1 MANYNSAKQK
11 AYDVILHLVDN
22 FQNGIK
28 SKNETETRRYYI
40 DKFFEA
46 LGWDVGNEK
55 GKREVI
61 HEDIVKVKG
70 KTKFPDYGFYFKG
83 KRVFFVEAKDT
94 KVDIKNDS
102 RPAFQLRSYAWSAKL
117 GVSILTD
124 FEEFAVYDCTVR
136 PKENDRTEAARIKY
150 FTYEDY
156 LKEGVFD
163 YIYDLFERE
172 NVANGSLD
180 AYSENLC
187 NRKGSET
194 VDVHFLS
201 TLDELRTKL
210 AVVISKLNREM
221 SEKNIN
227 YAVQQIIDR
236 IIFLRVAEDRNVEN
250 YGLLALANPKNKN
263 EDDFKNYGF
272 NGENSYYENLNYI
285 FDRANEK
292 YNSGLFDEDA
302 IVRNLNIDDKTIKDI
317 IDELYTPKN
326 PYQFSVIPVEII
338 GNAYEQFLGKT
349 ISIDKNHKAVI
360 ELKPEVRKAGGVY
373 YTPEYIVDYIVA
385 NTVGEAIKGKTPD
398 EIVNIKIL
406 DPACGSGSFLLGAYK
421 YLLNYHKEYFLKN
434 KTKKYMGSR
443 YEIID
448 ESGNLALWVRKQIL
462 INNIFGVDID
472 SNAVEVAKLSL
483 LLKSFEDSFNVNEYG
498 QGSLLNEKILPSL
511 DNNIKC
517 GNSLIGNDFYESH
530 LDLDDAALYKIN
542 CFDWE
547 EEFKS
552 IFNGGGFDVVIGNP
566 PYVRMQTLS
575 DTNKETVNYYNNIYI
590 DYVKGNYDLYI
601 IFLYKAFSM
610 LNSYGKL
617 GYILPHKFFQS
628 ESGEKI
634 RKYLYNN
641 NAVDTIVNFTT
652 NQIFNNATTYTCLLF
667 LSKKEK
673 NNILY
678 KQFNLNDD
686 YKNLSNIEYDKF
698 DYSILNT
705 NSWNF
710 NNSDVQCILNK
721 IDNQELLFSEITY
734 KIFKGSSTGN
744 DNIYLF
750 DILEE
755 NQNTYI
761 VKSNIS
767 EEKEELEKDLL
778 VPFLYGES
786 IKRYQDLNAAKYLL
800 LPYVK
805 NKDDDNMSLIDIK
818 ELKRRYPLTYKY
830 LNKYKSVLL
839 TRKIKMNDNDYYK
852 YSALRSVNYYER
864 KKIMIP
870 DMLVSLRIS
879 YDFEG
884 RFYHGPSI
892 HSIIFNEKINNLNE
906 MYFYAI
912 LNSKIFWFFVSNT
925 STALRGNAY
934 RLTPEF
940 ISPFKFPNLDLNNKQ
955 DKEMHD
961 KIVNLVDN
969 IISLNKKLS
978 AEKNPNS
985 ITMINRQ
992 INAIDRQIDS
1002 LVYKIYNLDESDIKI
1017 IEE

>member
-221 SEKNIN
+221 SEKDIN

-360 ELKPEVRKAGGVY
+360 ELKPEVRKTGGVY

-385 NTVGEAIKGKTPD
+385 NTVGEAIKGKTLD

-530 LDLDDAALYKIN
+530 LDLDDATLYKIN
-542 CFDWE
+542 CFDWNSK
-547 EEFKS
+547 FRDIMKT
-552 IFNGGGFDVVIGNP
+552 GGFDVVIGNP
-566 PYVRMQTLS
+566 PYVQIQGMEKELKEGYKEANYKNYISTGDIYQLFFEKGLDVLKIGGIVGMITSNKWMRAGYGAITRDYFYRNANVNGVIDLGGGRFQGATVDTSIILYSKKDDEIKINEPREFKAIKFYDDLS
-575 DTNKETVNYYNNIYI
+575 ELNNIQFKN
-590 DYVKGNYDLYI
+590 DI
-601 IFLYKAFSM
+601 IVADKDKEWLIM
-610 LNSYGKL
+610 NNLENS
-617 GYILPHKFFQS
+617 IF
-628 ESGEKI
+628 EKI
-634 RKYLYNN
+634 NKHKPLKDWDINIYRGVLTGFNEAFIIDEETKNNLIKEDAKSAELIKPVLRGRDIKRYYSSYTSYLINTHN
-641 NAVDTIVNFTT
+641 GI
-652 NQIFNNATTYTCLLF
+652 
-667 LSKKEK
+667 KEK
-673 NNILY
+673 NIPPINIKDYPAIKKHLDKYY
-678 KQFNLNDD
+678 KQLEKRQDKGITPYNLRNCAYLSSFSNINIVWQRITDRNKFVVSNEGEYILD
-686 YKNLSNIEYDKF
+686 SMAFISGLNSREKAYYILGVLNSNLVYFWIRHNVHEYGQTGFRLSNQYVEIIPIPEPDK
-698 DYSILNT
+698 DT
-705 NSWNF
+705 
-710 NNSDVQCILNK
+710 
-721 IDNQELLFSEITY
+721 
-734 KIFKGSSTGN
+734 
-744 DNIYLF
+744 
-750 DILEE
+750 
-755 NQNTYI
+755 
-761 VKSNIS
+761 
-767 EEKEELEKDLL
+767 
-778 VPFLYGES
+778 ES
-786 IKRYQDLNAAKYLL
+786 KL
-800 LPYVK
+800 
-805 NKDDDNMSLIDIK
+805 
-818 ELKRRYPLTYKY
+818 
-830 LNKYKSVLL
+830 
-839 TRKIKMNDNDYYK
+839 
-852 YSALRSVNYYER
+852 
-864 KKIMIP
+864 
-870 DMLVSLRIS
+870 
-879 YDFEG
+879 
-884 RFYHGPSI
+884 
-892 HSIIFNEKINNLNE
+892 
-906 MYFYAI
+906 
-912 LNSKIFWFFVSNT
+912 
-925 STALRGNAY
+925 
-934 RLTPEF
+934 
-940 ISPFKFPNLDLNNKQ
+940 
-955 DKEMHD
+955 
-961 KIVNLVDN
+961 VNLVN
-969 IISLNKKLS
+969 SIIDLNKKLYF
-978 AEKNPNS
+978 EKNPNTVEMLNTR
-985 ITMINRQ
+985 IQ
-992 INAIDRQIDS
+992 AVDKAIDKI
-1002 LVYKIYNLDESDIKI
+1002 VYALYNLTDEEIRV
-1017 IEE
+1017 IEKDN

>member
-1 MANYNSAKQK
+1 MANYNSDKQK

-46 LGWDVGNEK
+46 LGWDVSNEK

-221 SEKNIN
+221 SEKDIN

-302 IVRNLNIDDKTIKDI
+302 IVKNLNIDDKTIKDI

-530 LDLDDAALYKIN
+530 LDLDDATLYKIN
-542 CFDWE
+542 CFDWNSK
-547 EEFKS
+547 FRDIMKT
-552 IFNGGGFDVVIGNP
+552 GGFDVVIGNP
-566 PYVRMQTLS
+566 PYVQIQGMEKELKEGYKEANYKNYVLTGDIYQLFFEKSLDVLKIGGIVGMITSNKWMRAGYGAITRDYFYRNANVNGVIDLGAGRFQGATV
-575 DTNKETVNYYNNIYI
+575 DTSIILYSKKDDEIKINEPREFKALKFYDDLIELNNIKFGDDRVIAYHDKEWVIMNNIENSIFEKINKHKPLKDWDINIYRGILTGFNEAFII
-590 DYVKGNYDLYI
+590 DEETKNNLIKEDAKSAEIIKPVLRGRDIKRYSCNYDNGLYLI
-601 IFLYKAFSM
+601 NTHNGI
-610 LNSYGKL
+610 
-617 GYILPHKFFQS
+617 
-628 ESGEKI
+628 
-634 RKYLYNN
+634 
-641 NAVDTIVNFTT
+641 
-652 NQIFNNATTYTCLLF
+652 
-667 LSKKEK
+667 KEK
-673 NNILY
+673 NI
-678 KQFNLNDD
+678 
-686 YKNLSNIEYDKF
+686 
-698 DYSILNT
+698 
-705 NSWNF
+705 
-710 NNSDVQCILNK
+710 
-721 IDNQELLFSEITY
+721 
-734 KIFKGSSTGN
+734 
-744 DNIYLF
+744 
-750 DILEE
+750 
-755 NQNTYI
+755 
-761 VKSNIS
+761 
-767 EEKEELEKDLL
+767 
-778 VPFLYGES
+778 P
-786 IKRYQDLNAAKYLL
+786 
-800 LPYVK
+800 P
-805 NKDDDNMSLIDIK
+805 IDIK
-818 ELKRRYPLTYKY
+818 DYPA
-830 LNKYKSVLL
+830 
-839 TRKIKMNDNDYYK
+839 IKKHLDKYYK
-852 YSALRSVNYYER
+852 ELSKRLDKGITPYNLRNCAYLLEFDKPKIIYQEICQQASYSLDEDNS
-864 KKIMIP
+864 
-870 DMLVSLRIS
+870 
-879 YDFEG
+879 F
-884 RFYHGPSI
+884 
-892 HSIIFNEKINNLNE
+892 INNTAYIMVSKNYSLKLLLGL
-906 MYFYAI
+906 
-912 LNSKIFWFFVSNT
+912 LNSKLYWWFFTKNNMTLGSSGIRMLAMYIET
-925 STALRGNAY
+925 LPI
-934 RLTPEF
+934 PEV
-940 ISPFKFPNLDLNNKQ
+940 
-955 DKEMHD
+955 DKDTES
-961 KIVNLVDN
+961 KLVNLVDS
-969 IISLNKKLS
+969 IIDLNKKLS
-978 AEKNPNS
+978 SEKNPNTVEMLNAR
-985 ITMINRQ
+985 IQ
-992 INAIDRQIDS
+992 AVDKAIDKIVYS
-1002 LVYKIYNLDESDIKI
+1002 LYGLNDDEIRI
-1017 IEE
+1017 IEGN

>member
-172 NVANGSLD
+172 NVANGSLY

-221 SEKNIN
+221 SEKDIN

-552 IFNGGGFDVVIGNP
+552 IFKGGGFDVVIGNP
-566 PYVRMQTLS
+566 PY
-575 DTNKETVNYYNNIYI
+575 ETSRSEGIDNIIKDYLRDNY
-590 DYVKGNYDLYI
+590 KT
-601 IFLYKAFSM
+601 
-610 LNSYGKL
+610 
-617 GYILPHKFFQS
+617 S
-628 ESGEKI
+628 E
-634 RKYLYNN
+634 
-641 NAVDTIVNFTT
+641 
-652 NQIFNNATTYTCLLF
+652 
-667 LSKKEK
+667 
-673 NNILY
+673 
-678 KQFNLNDD
+678 
-686 YKNLSNIEYDKF
+686 DKF
-698 DYSILNT
+698 DYYTFFMEKSSMLSKNGTGVVSLITPSTYLMKPLSKKIRQFLLFKHNILRIDEFKGMVFKAVVPTSIIIFKKTDEVNI
-705 NSWNF
+705 N
-710 NNSDVQCILNK
+710 NK
-721 IDNQELLFSEITY
+721 IKVRYNIFTRDNFDNEKFNLKEIEQDRFNKEPDFYFNIYADENYYNILEKISKLDNVIKLGELSEIY
-734 KIFKGSSTGN
+734 NGIQTGN
-744 DNIYLF
+744 DKEYISMDKKNNKWFPVIVGSDINRYTKSWGGKYVYYVPEKLHSNTRENIF
-750 DILEE
+750 KTKEKIIIRQTSDKIIG
-755 NQNTYI
+755 TY
-761 VKSNIS
+761 
-767 EEKEELEKDLL
+767 DD
-778 VPFLYGES
+778 ES
-786 IKRYQDLNAAKYLL
+786 FFTLASTFIIKQ
-800 LPYVK
+800 
-805 NKDDDNMSLIDIK
+805 
-818 ELKRRYPLTYKY
+818 
-830 LNKYKSVLL
+830 
-839 TRKIKMNDNDYYK
+839 
-852 YSALRSVNYYER
+852 
-864 KKIMIP
+864 
-870 DMLVSLRIS
+870 
-879 YDFEG
+879 
-884 RFYHGPSI
+884 
-892 HSIIFNEKINNLNE
+892 FNEQIDYKALLG
-906 MYFYAI
+906 I
-912 LNSKIFWFFVSNT
+912 LNSKLFYYLYVN
-925 STALRGNAY
+925 
-934 RLTPEF
+934 
-940 ISPFKFPNLDLNNKQ
+940 LNNEQGRVLPQIKKKHIFNLPIIIGYSEVHKQ
-955 DKEMHD
+955 LSSL
-961 KIVNLVDN
+961 VNGILD
-969 IISLNKKLS
+969 LNKKLS

-985 ITMINRQ
+985 ITMLNRQ
-992 INAIDRQIDS
+992 INAVDKQIDS
-1002 LVYKIYNLDESDIKI
+1002 LVYKLYNLSDEEIKI
-1017 IEE
+1017 IEGD

>member
-136 PKENDRTEAARIKY
+136 PKENDRTDAGRIKY

-156 LKEGVFD
+156 LKEDVFD

-221 SEKNIN
+221 SEKDIN

-530 LDLDDAALYKIN
+530 LDLDDATLYKIN
-542 CFDWE
+542 CFDWNSK
-547 EEFKS
+547 FRDIMKT
-552 IFNGGGFDVVIGNP
+552 GGFDVVIGNP
-566 PYVRMQTLS
+566 PWGASFDESSKGYIKNNYNHSDIEIESYILFIEKGIKNLSSNGYLGLIMPSNLFTNIRYFSIRKFILENCKINTLIDLGSGIFKSVAADSGIIISNKNIDSNNIINAFVGNIQGLENIKYNLYKQS
-575 DTNKETVNYYNNIYI
+575 DFVNNNNYIFNIYI
-590 DYVKGNYDLYI
+590 RDIDKKIAEKIKDGKVELKNFVSFARGIEFGYSSKYVMNNKENDLYKPI
-601 IFLYKAFSM
+601 VAVRCIQRYFIHFE
-610 LNSYGKL
+610 N
-617 GYILPHKFFQS
+617 KFIEFNEKDKS
-628 ESGEKI
+628 NFKSKDIYEKEKI
-634 RKYLYNN
+634 LLRRIGNKLIASIDFDKYYNLCDIYN
-641 NAVDTIVNFTT
+641 LLLKDDT
-652 NQIFNNATTYTCLLF
+652 
-667 LSKKEK
+667 
-673 NNILY
+673 NI
-678 KQFNLNDD
+678 NL
-686 YKNLSNIEYDKF
+686 
-698 DYSILNT
+698 
-705 NSWNF
+705 
-710 NNSDVQCILNK
+710 
-721 IDNQELLFSEITY
+721 
-734 KIFKGSSTGN
+734 
-744 DNIYLF
+744 
-750 DILEE
+750 
-755 NQNTYI
+755 
-761 VKSNIS
+761 
-767 EEKEELEKDLL
+767 
-778 VPFLYGES
+778 
-786 IKRYQDLNAAKYLL
+786 KYLL
-800 LPYVK
+800 SIINSKL
-805 NKDDDNMSLIDIK
+805 MSYYLDI
-818 ELKRRYPLTYKY
+818 EF
-830 LNKYKSVLL
+830 KS
-839 TRKIKMNDNDYYK
+839 
-852 YSALRSVNYYER
+852 A
-864 KKIMIP
+864 KKIFPKIP
-870 DMLVSLRIS
+870 IANL
-879 YDFEG
+879 
-884 RFYHGPSI
+884 
-892 HSIIFNEKINNLNE
+892 EKLPIKNLN
-906 MYFYAI
+906 
-912 LNSKIFWFFVSNT
+912 
-925 STALRGNAY
+925 
-934 RLTPEF
+934 
-940 ISPFKFPNLDLNNKQ
+940 LDDKQ
-955 DKEMHD
+955 DKEIHD
-961 KIVNLVDN
+961 KLVNLVDS
-969 IISLNKKLS
+969 IIDLNKKLS
-978 AEKNPNS
+978 SEKNPNT
-985 ITMINRQ
+985 IEMLNTRIQ
-992 INAIDRQIDS
+992 AVDAAIDKIVYS
-1002 LVYKIYNLDESDIKI
+1002 LYGLNDDEIRI
-1017 IEE
+1017 IEGN

>member
-221 SEKNIN
+221 SEKDIN

-530 LDLDDAALYKIN
+530 LDLDDATLYKIN
-542 CFDWE
+542 CFDWNSK
-547 EEFKS
+547 FRDIMKT
-552 IFNGGGFDVVIGNP
+552 GGFDVVIGNP
-566 PYVRMQTLS
+566 PYVQIQGMEKELKEGYKEANYKNYISTGDIYQLFFEKGLDVLKIGGIVGMITSNKWMRAGYGAITRDYFYRNANVNGVIDLGGGRFKGATV
-575 DTNKETVNYYNNIYI
+575 DTNIILYSKKDDEIKINEPREFKAIKFYDDLINLKDLEFKNDIVIANHDKEWIIMNNLEN
-590 DYVKGNYDLYI
+590 G
-601 IFLYKAFSM
+601 IF
-610 LNSYGKL
+610 
-617 GYILPHKFFQS
+617 
-628 ESGEKI
+628 EKI
-634 RKYLYNN
+634 NKHKLLKDWDIKINSGIKTGFNEAFFIDEETKNNLIKEDSKSADLIKPLLKGRDMRRYYCIHNNLYLINTHN
-641 NAVDTIVNFTT
+641 GI
-652 NQIFNNATTYTCLLF
+652 
-667 LSKKEK
+667 KEK
-673 NNILY
+673 NIPPINIKDYPAIKKHLDKYY
-678 KQFNLNDD
+678 KELSKRGDKGETPYNLRNCAYLDYFDKPKIMFNKASKINAFYLDNEGK
-686 YKNLSNIEYDKF
+686 YYG
-698 DYSILNT
+698 
-705 NSWNF
+705 
-710 NNSDVQCILNK
+710 DV
-721 IDNQELLFSEITY
+721 T
-734 KIFKGSSTGN
+734 
-744 DNIYLF
+744 
-750 DILEE
+750 
-755 NQNTYI
+755 TYI
-761 VKSNIS
+761 LSSNN
-767 EEKEELEKDLL
+767 LE
-778 VPFLYGES
+778 
-786 IKRYQDLNAAKYLL
+786 YLL
-800 LPYVK
+800 
-805 NKDDDNMSLIDIK
+805 
-818 ELKRRYPLTYKY
+818 
-830 LNKYKSVLL
+830 
-839 TRKIKMNDNDYYK
+839 
-852 YSALRSVNYYER
+852 
-864 KKIMIP
+864 
-870 DMLVSLRIS
+870 
-879 YDFEG
+879 
-884 RFYHGPSI
+884 
-892 HSIIFNEKINNLNE
+892 
-906 MYFYAI
+906 AI
-912 LNSKIFWFFVSNT
+912 LNSHMFYY
-925 STALRGNAY
+925 AY
-934 RLTPEF
+934 NKYYVGGGIEGELTLFTLEN
-940 ISPFKFPNLDLNNKQ
+940 FPIPDPDKDTENKL
-955 DKEMHD
+955 
-961 KIVNLVDN
+961 VNLVDN
-969 IISLNKKLS
+969 IIDLNKKLS
-978 AEKNPNS
+978 SEKNPNT
-985 ITMINRQ
+985 IEMLNTRIQ
-992 INAIDRQIDS
+992 AVDAAIDKIVYS
-1002 LVYKIYNLDESDIKI
+1002 LYNLTDEEIRV
-1017 IEE
+1017 IEGE

>member
-221 SEKNIN
+221 SEKDIN

-530 LDLDDAALYKIN
+530 LDLDDATLYKIN
-542 CFDWE
+542 CFDWNSK
-547 EEFKS
+547 FRDIMKT
-552 IFNGGGFDVVIGNP
+552 GGFDVVIGNP
-566 PYVRMQTLS
+566 PYVKIQTMMESSPLS
-575 DTNKETVNYYNNIYI
+575 VETLKQTYKSASSGNIDIYLCF
-590 DYVKGNYDLYI
+590 VE
-601 IFLYKAFSM
+601 KALQLLKPTGEM
-610 LNSYGKL
+610 
-617 GYILPHKFFQS
+617 GYILPHKFF
-628 ESGEKI
+628 EGDMGENLRNIIASK
-634 RKYLYNN
+634 KALKKVVYFG
-641 NAVDTIVNFTT
+641 A
-652 NQIFNNATTYTCLLF
+652 NQIFDNATTYTCLLF
-667 LSKKEK
+667 LSGSERENFELFRFYKDENIEEALQNAEFVELPISLTNEEK
-673 NNILY
+673 WNFHSENIL
-678 KQFNLNDD
+678 N
-686 YKNLSNIEYDKF
+686 
-698 DYSILNT
+698 
-705 NSWNF
+705 
-710 NNSDVQCILNK
+710 ILNK
-721 IDNQELLFSEITY
+721 LKSMPL
-734 KIFKGSSTGN
+734 K
-744 DNIYLF
+744 
-750 DILEE
+750 LE
-755 NQNTYI
+755 
-761 VKSNIS
+761 
-767 EEKEELEKDLL
+767 D
-778 VPFLYGES
+778 
-786 IKRYQDLNAAKYLL
+786 
-800 LPYVK
+800 
-805 NKDDDNMSLIDIK
+805 
-818 ELKRRYPLTYKY
+818 
-830 LNKYKSVLL
+830 L
-839 TRKIKMNDNDYYK
+839 TRKIFVGIQTSADDIYILHGGEENNGIVKT
-852 YSALRSVNYYER
+852 YSKSLDREIEIER
-864 KKIMIP
+864 KFIKPFLLGKDAKRYETIIP
-870 DMLVSLRIS
+870 SKWVIFPYKFVNGNAVLYTENEIKTQFPKAWEYLKENKKELESRES
-879 YDFEG
+879 GKFKNTWWQYG
-884 RFYHGPSI
+884 RTQ
-892 HSIIFNEKINNLNE
+892 NLNE
-906 MYFYAI
+906 FECKKISIPYMANKSQAI
-912 LNSKIFWFFVSNT
+912 WDNDFTYHNTKLYSISFKENVKYNPYYILAIINSKLFYYYVANTGTVFRGWFSVF
-925 STALRGNAY
+925 
-934 RLTPEF
+934 TPNF
-940 ISPFKFPNLDLNNKQ
+940 IGSFPIKELDLDNKQ
-955 DKEMHD
+955 DKEIHD
-961 KIVNLVDN
+961 KLVNLVDN
-969 IISLNKKLS
+969 IIDLNKKLS
-978 AEKNPNS
+978 SEKNPNTIDILNS
-985 ITMINRQ
+985 RIET
-992 INAIDRQIDS
+992 IDRKINS
-1002 LVYKIYNLDESDIKI
+1002 IVYELYNLNSQEIAI
-1017 IEE
+1017 IEGDN

>member
-1 MANYNSAKQK
+1 MANYNLDKQK
-11 AYDVILHLVDN
+11 AYDVIGHLADN

-46 LGWDVGNEK
+46 LGWDVSNEK

-136 PKENDRTEAARIKY
+136 PKENDRTEAGRIKY

-156 LKEGVFD
+156 LKEDVFD

-285 FDRANEK
+285 FNRANEK
-292 YNSGLFDEDA
+292 YNSGLFNEDE
-302 IVRNLNIDDKTIKDI
+302 IVKNLNIDDKTIKDI
-317 IDELYTPKN
+317 IEELYTPKN

-385 NTVGEAIKGKTPD
+385 NTVGEAIRGKTPD
-398 EIVNIKIL
+398 EIANIKIL

-443 YEIID
+443 FEIMD

-498 QGSLLNEKILPSL
+498 QGSLLNEKILPTL

-517 GNSLIGNDFYESH
+517 GNSLIGNDFYGSQSM
-530 LDLDDAALYKIN
+530 LDFDEKTRDKMN

-552 IFNGGGFDVVIGNP
+552 IFKGGGFDVVIGNP
-566 PYVRMQTLS
+566 PYGAELS
-575 DTNKETVNYYNNIYI
+575 EIERNYLEKKFSLSNTNTAALFLGVLKNFLKDNCR
-590 DYVKGNYDLYI
+590 GGYI
-601 IFLYKAFSM
+601 IPKSFIYASNWESSRDLMIDDLFELVDCGKVWKEVKLEQVITLFEKGLKNDSYITSIREDKEIKRIGDINKNTYKEFGFYLNAVSNDELNIAYKMNVSKKYINDYCINRRGVGYQKYCVEDVNPKEEYYFVLGGKNISRYYFPENNKKYILKKYVDDDKAFIDK
-610 LNSYGKL
+610 NS
-617 GYILPHKFFQS
+617 ILAQRIVSYTEIPKPS
-628 ESGEKI
+628 IAI
-634 RKYLYNN
+634 RSITADMINNLDKYMI
-641 NAVDTIVNFTT
+641 VDTI
-652 NQIFNNATTYTCLLF
+652 NQLSNN
-667 LSKKEK
+667 S
-673 NNILY
+673 
-678 KQFNLNDD
+678 
-686 YKNLSNIEYDKF
+686 NLSSRF
-698 DYSILNT
+698 
-705 NSWNF
+705 
-710 NNSDVQCILNK
+710 
-721 IDNQELLFSEITY
+721 
-734 KIFKGSSTGN
+734 
-744 DNIYLF
+744 
-750 DILEE
+750 
-755 NQNTYI
+755 
-761 VKSNIS
+761 IS
-767 EEKEELEKDLL
+767 
-778 VPFLYGES
+778 
-786 IKRYQDLNAAKYLL
+786 
-800 LPYVK
+800 
-805 NKDDDNMSLIDIK
+805 
-818 ELKRRYPLTYKY
+818 
-830 LNKYKSVLL
+830 
-839 TRKIKMNDNDYYK
+839 
-852 YSALRSVNYYER
+852 
-864 KKIMIP
+864 
-870 DMLVSLRIS
+870 
-879 YDFEG
+879 
-884 RFYHGPSI
+884 
-892 HSIIFNEKINNLNE
+892 
-906 MYFYAI
+906 AI
-912 LNSKIFWFFVSNT
+912 LNSKLISWYTYSFIYARAIMTMQFDNPVTSRIPMPVIDLSN
-925 STALRGNAY
+925 S
-934 RLTPEF
+934 
-940 ISPFKFPNLDLNNKQ
+940 SH
-955 DKEMHD
+955 KEVHD
-961 KIVNLVDN
+961 KIVVLVDN
-969 IISLNKKLS
+969 IIELNKKVNT
-978 AEKNPNS
+978 EKNPNS
-985 ITMINRQ
+985 LNMINRQ
-992 INAIDRQIDS
+992 ILACEKQLDNLIFS
-1002 LVYKIYNLDESDIKI
+1002 IYNLNDEEKRI
-1017 IEE
+1017 INE

>member
-221 SEKNIN
+221 SEKDIN

-530 LDLDDAALYKIN
+530 LDLDDATLYKIN

-552 IFNGGGFDVVIGNP
+552 IFKVGGFDVVIGNP
-566 PYVRMQTLS
+566 PYIYTRNEMFSDEQKDYYYKHFEISDYQLNTYLMFVEKGYKLS
-575 DTNKETVNYYNNIYI
+575 NNNGLI
-590 DYVKGNYDLYI
+590 GYI
-601 IFLYKAFSM
+601 IPNNCLTINSFDKFRHFIIDETNYLHIINSYDKIFKDASVDTCILIFSKNKLYDFKHKIGELKEGHFNFKTGDFSELLTQNYIINTSIINKVDSPLFSIINKINEKSSPLLNYSKVVDGIKVYQVGKGIPQQTKEEKENRAFYSKEKIDDTYIKCLSGVDVKRYS
-610 LNSYGKL
+610 LNWCGDWLSYGKWL
-617 GYILPHKFFQS
+617 AEPRWSAKFDIPRILIRQIPTKPPYCINAIYTDEHYLNDQS
-628 ESGEKI
+628 SKVI
-634 RKYLYNN
+634 QDIQLYNP
-641 NAVDTIVNFTT
+641 
-652 NQIFNNATTYTCLLF
+652 LF
-667 LSKKEK
+667 
-673 NNILY
+673 ILG
-678 KQFNLNDD
+678 
-686 YKNLSNIEYDKF
+686 
-698 DYSILNT
+698 
-705 NSWNF
+705 
-710 NNSDVQCILNK
+710 V
-721 IDNQELLFSEITY
+721 
-734 KIFKGSSTGN
+734 
-744 DNIYLF
+744 
-750 DILEE
+750 
-755 NQNTYI
+755 
-761 VKSNIS
+761 
-767 EEKEELEKDLL
+767 
-778 VPFLYGES
+778 
-786 IKRYQDLNAAKYLL
+786 
-800 LPYVK
+800 
-805 NKDDDNMSLIDIK
+805 
-818 ELKRRYPLTYKY
+818 
-830 LNKYKSVLL
+830 
-839 TRKIKMNDNDYYK
+839 
-852 YSALRSVNYYER
+852 
-864 KKIMIP
+864 
-870 DMLVSLRIS
+870 
-879 YDFEG
+879 
-884 RFYHGPSI
+884 
-892 HSIIFNEKINNLNE
+892 
-906 MYFYAI
+906 
-912 LNSKIFWFFVSNT
+912 LNSRLISSWFVFTLGKLQRSTFPVILVKEVSN
-925 STALRGNAY
+925 LPIPN
-934 RLTPEF
+934 
-940 ISPFKFPNLDLNNKQ
+940 INLDDKQ

-961 KIVNLVDN
+961 KMVALVDS
-969 IISLNKKLS
+969 IIVLNKKLS
-978 AEKNPNS
+978 IEKNPNS

-992 INAIDRQIDS
+992 INAIDRQIDK
-1002 LVYKIYNLDESDIKI
+1002 LVYQIYNLDESDIKI
-1017 IEE
+1017 IEGEN

>member
-136 PKENDRTEAARIKY
+136 PKENDRTDAGRIKY

-156 LKEGVFD
+156 LKEDVFD

-221 SEKNIN
+221 SEKDIN

-517 GNSLIGNDFYESH
+517 GNSLIGNDFYESQSM
-530 LDLDDAALYKIN
+530 LAFDEKTRDKMN

-552 IFNGGGFDVVIGNP
+552 IFKGGGFDVVIGNP
-566 PYVRMQTLS
+566 PYGAELS
-575 DTNKETVNYYNNIYI
+575 ETERNYLEKKFCLSNTNTAALFLGVLKNFLKDNCR
-590 DYVKGNYDLYI
+590 GGYI
-601 IFLYKAFSM
+601 IPKSFIYASNWEGSRDLMIDDLFELVDCGKVWKEVKLEQVITLFEKGLKNDSYITSIREEKEIKRIGDINKNTYKEFGFYLNAVSNDELNIAYKMNVSKKYINDYCINRRGVGYQKYCVEDVNPKEEYYFVLGGKNISRYYFPENNKKYILKKYVDDNKAFIDK
-610 LNSYGKL
+610 NS
-617 GYILPHKFFQS
+617 ILAQRIVSYTEIPKPS
-628 ESGEKI
+628 IAI
-634 RKYLYNN
+634 RSITADMINNLDKYMI
-641 NAVDTIVNFTT
+641 VDTI
-652 NQIFNNATTYTCLLF
+652 NQLSNN
-667 LSKKEK
+667 S
-673 NNILY
+673 
-678 KQFNLNDD
+678 
-686 YKNLSNIEYDKF
+686 NLSSRF
-698 DYSILNT
+698 
-705 NSWNF
+705 
-710 NNSDVQCILNK
+710 
-721 IDNQELLFSEITY
+721 
-734 KIFKGSSTGN
+734 
-744 DNIYLF
+744 
-750 DILEE
+750 
-755 NQNTYI
+755 
-761 VKSNIS
+761 IS
-767 EEKEELEKDLL
+767 
-778 VPFLYGES
+778 
-786 IKRYQDLNAAKYLL
+786 
-800 LPYVK
+800 
-805 NKDDDNMSLIDIK
+805 
-818 ELKRRYPLTYKY
+818 
-830 LNKYKSVLL
+830 
-839 TRKIKMNDNDYYK
+839 
-852 YSALRSVNYYER
+852 
-864 KKIMIP
+864 
-870 DMLVSLRIS
+870 
-879 YDFEG
+879 
-884 RFYHGPSI
+884 
-892 HSIIFNEKINNLNE
+892 
-906 MYFYAI
+906 AI
-912 LNSKIFWFFVSNT
+912 LNSKLISWYTYSFIYARAIMTMQFDNPVTSRIPMPVIDLSN
-925 STALRGNAY
+925 S
-934 RLTPEF
+934 
-940 ISPFKFPNLDLNNKQ
+940 SH
-955 DKEMHD
+955 KEVHD
-961 KIVNLVDN
+961 KIVVLVDN
-969 IISLNKKLS
+969 IIELNKKLNT
-978 AEKNPNS
+978 EKNPNS
-985 ITMINRQ
+985 LNMINRQ
-992 INAIDRQIDS
+992 ILACEKQLDNLIFS
-1002 LVYKIYNLDESDIKI
+1002 IYNLNDEEKSI
-1017 IEE
+1017 INE

>member
-210 AVVISKLNREM
+210 AVVISKFNREM
-221 SEKNIN
+221 SEKDIN

-530 LDLDDAALYKIN
+530 LDLDDATLYKIN
-542 CFDWE
+542 CFDWNSK
-547 EEFKS
+547 FRDIMKT
-552 IFNGGGFDVVIGNP
+552 GGFDVVIGNP
-566 PYVRMQTLS
+566 PWGASFDESSKGYIKNNYNHSDIEIESYILFIEKGIKNLSSNGYLGLIMPSNLFTNIRYFSIRKFILENCKINTLIDLGSGIFKSVAADSGIIISNKNIDSNNIINAFVGNIQGLENIKYNLYKQS
-575 DTNKETVNYYNNIYI
+575 DFVNNNNYIFNIYI
-590 DYVKGNYDLYI
+590 RDIDKKIAEKIKDGKVELKNFVSFARGIEFGYSSKYVMNNKENDLYKPI
-601 IFLYKAFSM
+601 VAVRCIQRYFIHFE
-610 LNSYGKL
+610 N
-617 GYILPHKFFQS
+617 KFIEFNEKDKS
-628 ESGEKI
+628 NFKSKDIYEKEKI
-634 RKYLYNN
+634 LLRRIGNKLIASIDFDKYYNLCDIYN
-641 NAVDTIVNFTT
+641 LLLKDDT
-652 NQIFNNATTYTCLLF
+652 
-667 LSKKEK
+667 
-673 NNILY
+673 NI
-678 KQFNLNDD
+678 NL
-686 YKNLSNIEYDKF
+686 
-698 DYSILNT
+698 
-705 NSWNF
+705 
-710 NNSDVQCILNK
+710 
-721 IDNQELLFSEITY
+721 
-734 KIFKGSSTGN
+734 
-744 DNIYLF
+744 
-750 DILEE
+750 
-755 NQNTYI
+755 
-761 VKSNIS
+761 
-767 EEKEELEKDLL
+767 
-778 VPFLYGES
+778 
-786 IKRYQDLNAAKYLL
+786 KYLL
-800 LPYVK
+800 SIINSKL
-805 NKDDDNMSLIDIK
+805 MSYYLDI
-818 ELKRRYPLTYKY
+818 EF
-830 LNKYKSVLL
+830 KS
-839 TRKIKMNDNDYYK
+839 
-852 YSALRSVNYYER
+852 A
-864 KKIMIP
+864 KKIFPKIP
-870 DMLVSLRIS
+870 IANL
-879 YDFEG
+879 
-884 RFYHGPSI
+884 
-892 HSIIFNEKINNLNE
+892 EKLPIKNLN
-906 MYFYAI
+906 
-912 LNSKIFWFFVSNT
+912 
-925 STALRGNAY
+925 
-934 RLTPEF
+934 
-940 ISPFKFPNLDLNNKQ
+940 LDDKQ
-955 DKEMHD
+955 DKEIYD
-961 KIVNLVDN
+961 KLVNLVDS
-969 IISLNKKLS
+969 IIDLNKKLS
-978 AEKNPNS
+978 SEKNPNT
-985 ITMINRQ
+985 IEMLNARIQ
-992 INAIDRQIDS
+992 AVDKAIDKIVYS
-1002 LVYKIYNLDESDIKI
+1002 LYGLNDDEIRI
-1017 IEE
+1017 IEGN

>member
-136 PKENDRTEAARIKY
+136 PKENDRTDAGRIKY

-156 LKEGVFD
+156 LKEDVFD

-221 SEKNIN
+221 SEKDIN

-530 LDLDDAALYKIN
+530 LDLDDATLYKIN
-542 CFDWE
+542 CFDWNSK
-547 EEFKS
+547 FRDIMKT
-552 IFNGGGFDVVIGNP
+552 GGFDVVIGNP
-566 PYVRMQTLS
+566 PYVQIQGMEKELKEGYKEANYKNYISTGDIYQLFFEKGLDVLKIGGIVGMITSNKWMRAGYGAITRDYFYRNANVNGVIDLGGGRFKGATV
-575 DTNKETVNYYNNIYI
+575 DTNIILYSKKDDEIKINEPREFKAIKFYDDLINLKDLEFKNDIIVADKDKEWIIMNNLEN
-590 DYVKGNYDLYI
+590 G
-601 IFLYKAFSM
+601 IF
-610 LNSYGKL
+610 
-617 GYILPHKFFQS
+617 
-628 ESGEKI
+628 EKI
-634 RKYLYNN
+634 NKHKLLKDWDIKINSGIKTGFNEAFFIDEETKNNLIKEDSKSADLIKPLLKGRDMRRYYCIHNNLYLINTHN
-641 NAVDTIVNFTT
+641 GI
-652 NQIFNNATTYTCLLF
+652 
-667 LSKKEK
+667 KEK
-673 NNILY
+673 NIPPINIKDYPAIKKHLDKYY
-678 KQFNLNDD
+678 KELSKRGDKGETPYNLRNCAYLDYFDKPKIMFNKASKINAFYLDNEGK
-686 YKNLSNIEYDKF
+686 YYG
-698 DYSILNT
+698 
-705 NSWNF
+705 
-710 NNSDVQCILNK
+710 DV
-721 IDNQELLFSEITY
+721 T
-734 KIFKGSSTGN
+734 
-744 DNIYLF
+744 
-750 DILEE
+750 
-755 NQNTYI
+755 TYI
-761 VKSNIS
+761 LSSNN
-767 EEKEELEKDLL
+767 LE
-778 VPFLYGES
+778 
-786 IKRYQDLNAAKYLL
+786 YLL
-800 LPYVK
+800 
-805 NKDDDNMSLIDIK
+805 
-818 ELKRRYPLTYKY
+818 
-830 LNKYKSVLL
+830 
-839 TRKIKMNDNDYYK
+839 
-852 YSALRSVNYYER
+852 
-864 KKIMIP
+864 
-870 DMLVSLRIS
+870 
-879 YDFEG
+879 
-884 RFYHGPSI
+884 
-892 HSIIFNEKINNLNE
+892 
-906 MYFYAI
+906 AI
-912 LNSKIFWFFVSNT
+912 LNSHMFYY
-925 STALRGNAY
+925 AY
-934 RLTPEF
+934 NKYYVGGGIEGELTLFTLEN
-940 ISPFKFPNLDLNNKQ
+940 FPIPDPDKDTENKL
-955 DKEMHD
+955 
-961 KIVNLVDN
+961 VNLVDN
-969 IISLNKKLS
+969 IIDLNKKLS
-978 AEKNPNS
+978 SEKNPNTVEMLNAR
-985 ITMINRQ
+985 IQ
-992 INAIDRQIDS
+992 AVDKAIDKIVYS
-1002 LVYKIYNLDESDIKI
+1002 LYGLSEEEIGI
-1017 IEE
+1017 IEGN

>member
-511 DNNIKC
+511 ENNIKS
-517 GNSLIGNDFYESH
+517 GNSLINSNFNSDGERLFASDE
-530 LDLDDAALYKIN
+530 DTQYKIK
-542 CFDWE
+542 CFSWE
-547 EEFKS
+547 KEFSS
-552 IFNGGGFDVVIGNP
+552 IIKKGGFDIIIGNP
-566 PYVRMQTLS
+566 PYV
-575 DTNKETVNYYNNIYI
+575 KEYTDRESFENVK
-590 DYVKGNYDLYI
+590 KGNLAKYYQGKMDLWYFFVCFGLDI
-601 IFLYKAFSM
+601 LKE
-610 LNSYGKL
+610 NGKL
-617 GYILPHKFFQS
+617 GFIAPNNWITNAGASILRNKILTDSKILKYIDFGDFRVFLEAGIQTMVFILNKEKINEDYEIDYYKILNKNIDIFEIENFLFENEKSNDISHIKTIISKDKMLNNLITFIDSSKDTVLSKIKEMGNYFLTSENTAQGIVYPQDYLNEKNRSILGGDFKVGDGIFVLTDEEKKSLNLSKEELGLIKPAYTTEQIKRYYADSNNKEWVIYTDSTFKDVNKIKKYPNIKKHLDKFKSVITSDNAPYGLHRARKEYFFI
-628 ESGEKI
+628 GEKI
-634 RKYLYNN
+634 ISVRKCVDKPIFSYVDFNSYVSATFYVIKPDDIDLKYLTGILNSKLIAFWLKNKGKMQGSNYQIDKEPLLNIPICN
-641 NAVDTIVNFTT
+641 TDNKQLKNKLINFVNEMIEC
-652 NQIFNNATTYTCLLF
+652 NQRLIN
-667 LSKKEK
+667 EK
-673 NNILY
+673 NPDSINRI
-678 KQFNLNDD
+678 KNDIAD
-686 YKNLSNIEYDKF
+686 IDSFIDKTV
-698 DYSILNT
+698 YSI
-705 NSWNF
+705 
-710 NNSDVQCILNK
+710 
-721 IDNQELLFSEITY
+721 Y
-734 KIFKGSSTGN
+734 
-744 DNIYLF
+744 
-750 DILEE
+750 
-755 NQNTYI
+755 
-761 VKSNIS
+761 NIS
-767 EEKEELEKDLL
+767 EEE
-778 VPFLYGES
+778 
-786 IKRYQDLNAAKYLL
+786 
-800 LPYVK
+800 
-805 NKDDDNMSLIDIK
+805 
-818 ELKRRYPLTYKY
+818 
-830 LNKYKSVLL
+830 
-839 TRKIKMNDNDYYK
+839 RKI
-852 YSALRSVNYYER
+852 
-864 KKIMIP
+864 
-870 DMLVSLRIS
+870 
-879 YDFEG
+879 
-884 RFYHGPSI
+884 
-892 HSIIFNEKINNLNE
+892 
-906 MYFYAI
+906 
-912 LNSKIFWFFVSNT
+912 
-925 STALRGNAY
+925 
-934 RLTPEF
+934 
-940 ISPFKFPNLDLNNKQ
+940 
-955 DKEMHD
+955 
-961 KIVNLVDN
+961 
-969 IISLNKKLS
+969 
-978 AEKNPNS
+978 
-985 ITMINRQ
+985 
-992 INAIDRQIDS
+992 ID
-1002 LVYKIYNLDESDIKI
+1002 E
-1017 IEE
+1017 

>member
-1 MANYNSAKQK
+1 MANYNLDKQK
-11 AYDVILHLVDN
+11 AYDVIGHLVDN

-46 LGWDVGNEK
+46 LGWDVSNEK

-136 PKENDRTEAARIKY
+136 PKENDRTEAGRIKY

-156 LKEGVFD
+156 LKEDVFD

-285 FDRANEK
+285 FNRANEK
-292 YNSGLFDEDA
+292 YNSGLFNEDE
-302 IVRNLNIDDKTIKDI
+302 IVKNLNIDDKTIKEI
-317 IDELYTPKN
+317 IEELYTPKN

-398 EIVNIKIL
+398 EIANIKIL

-443 YEIID
+443 FEIMD

-498 QGSLLNEKILPSL
+498 QGSLLNEKILPTL

-517 GNSLIGNDFYESH
+517 GNSLIGNDFYGSQSM
-530 LDLDDAALYKIN
+530 LDFDEKTRDKMN

-552 IFNGGGFDVVIGNP
+552 IFKGGGFDVVIGNP
-566 PYVRMQTLS
+566 PYVSIRTVDFNNLFKEYFKNKFTLA
-575 DTNKETVNYYNNIYI
+575 V
-590 DYVKGNYDLYI
+590 GQYDLYSLFTELSYKLLNENGIYSFILPKRLATNENFKELRKFYIDNFHITEYIDAEKPFLGASVEANI
-601 IFLYKAFSM
+601 IICSKSNKTSKVRVGMFKKGIYNYFQDIDIKFVDNMPFNLFPFLLKENNINLINKIELSNYS
-610 LNSYGKL
+610 KL
-617 GYILPHKFFQS
+617 GSHCDI
-628 ESGEKI
+628 I
-634 RKYLYNN
+634 RG
-641 NAVDTIVNFTT
+641 FECG
-652 NQIFNNATTYTCLLF
+652 FNND
-667 LSKKEK
+667 KINKEK
-673 NNILY
+673 SKYKMIRGENISRY
-678 KQFNLNDD
+678 VITEGEYYVHPDF
-686 YKNLSNIEYDKF
+686 KNES
-698 DYSILNT
+698 
-705 NSWNF
+705 
-710 NNSDVQCILNK
+710 
-721 IDNQELLFSEITY
+721 
-734 KIFKGSSTGN
+734 KIFKREEIFTKVPKMVTKFVSN
-744 DNIYLF
+744 NIEFALDEVGYC
-750 DILEE
+750 
-755 NQNTYI
+755 NTNVVYNVHI
-761 VKSNIS
+761 IDESNI
-767 EEKEELEKDLL
+767 
-778 VPFLYGES
+778 
-786 IKRYQDLNAAKYLL
+786 NYLL
-800 LPYVK
+800 AV
-805 NKDDDNMSLIDIK
+805 
-818 ELKRRYPLTYKY
+818 
-830 LNKYKSVLL
+830 
-839 TRKIKMNDNDYYK
+839 
-852 YSALRSVNYYER
+852 
-864 KKIMIP
+864 
-870 DMLVSLRIS
+870 
-879 YDFEG
+879 
-884 RFYHGPSI
+884 
-892 HSIIFNEKINNLNE
+892 
-906 MYFYAI
+906 
-912 LNSKIFWFFVSNT
+912 LNSKVVNFWFKNIYVNDDTLFPHIQKNQLESIPIPLLDMSNT
-925 STALRGNAY
+925 
-934 RLTPEF
+934 
-940 ISPFKFPNLDLNNKQ
+940 Q

-961 KIVNLVDN
+961 KIVTLVDN
-969 IISLNKKLS
+969 IIALNKNLS
-978 AEKNPNS
+978 VEKNPNS
-985 ITMINRQ
+985 ITMLNRQ
-992 INAIDRQIDS
+992 INAVDKQIDA
-1002 LVYKIYNLDESDIKI
+1002 LVYKLYNLSDEEVKI
-1017 IEE
+1017 IEGE

>member
-221 SEKNIN
+221 SEKDIN

-349 ISIDKNHKAVI
+349 ISIYKNHKAVI

-530 LDLDDAALYKIN
+530 LDLDDATLYKIN
-542 CFDWE
+542 CFDWNSK
-547 EEFKS
+547 FRDIMKT
-552 IFNGGGFDVVIGNP
+552 GGFDVVIGNP
-566 PYVRMQTLS
+566 PYVQIQGMEKELKEGYKEANYKNYISTGDIYQLFFEKSLNVLKVGGIVGMITSNKWMRAGYGAITRDYFYRNANVNGIIDLGKGRFQGATV
-575 DTNKETVNYYNNIYI
+575 DTSIILYSKNDGEIKINEPREFKAIKFYDDLIELNNIQFGDDRVIAHHDKEWVIMNNVENSIFEKIIKHKPLKDWGIQINYGIKTGFNEAFFI
-590 DYVKGNYDLYI
+590 DEETKNNLIKEDAKSAELIKPLIRGRDIKKYVYSFNNLYI
-601 IFLYKAFSM
+601 ICTFPALK
-610 LNSYGKL
+610 LNIDNYPAIKKYLKSFGKRL
-617 GYILPHKFFQS
+617 EQ
-628 ESGEKI
+628 SGEKGC
-634 RKYLYNN
+634 RKKTCNKWFETQ
-641 NAVDTIVNFTT
+641 DTIAYYEDFEKDRIVWTPVNGIYYFT
-652 NQIFNNATTYTCLLF
+652 L
-667 LSKKEK
+667 
-673 NNILY
+673 
-678 KQFNLNDD
+678 
-686 YKNLSNIEYDKF
+686 IEGGY
-698 DYSILNT
+698 Y
-705 NSWNF
+705 F
-710 NNSDVQCILNK
+710 NNSIFMISHK
-721 IDNQELLFSEITY
+721 DNNVSKL
-734 KIFKGSSTGN
+734 
-744 DNIYLF
+744 
-750 DILEE
+750 
-755 NQNTYI
+755 
-761 VKSNIS
+761 
-767 EEKEELEKDLL
+767 
-778 VPFLYGES
+778 
-786 IKRYQDLNAAKYLL
+786 KYLL
-800 LPYVK
+800 AVLNTVTLK
-805 NKDDDNMSLIDIK
+805 FGSLIT
-818 ELKRRYPLTYKY
+818 PLTNVGQYTYGSKEFMQ
-830 LNKYKSVLL
+830 
-839 TRKIKMNDNDYYK
+839 T
-852 YSALRSVNYYER
+852 
-864 KKIMIP
+864 IP
-870 DMLVSLRIS
+870 IPEPDK
-879 YDFEG
+879 DTE
-884 RFYHGPSI
+884 
-892 HSIIFNEKINNLNE
+892 
-906 MYFYAI
+906 
-912 LNSKIFWFFVSNT
+912 SK
-925 STALRGNAY
+925 L
-934 RLTPEF
+934 
-940 ISPFKFPNLDLNNKQ
+940 
-955 DKEMHD
+955 
-961 KIVNLVDN
+961 VNLVDN
-969 IISLNKKLS
+969 IIELNKKLS
-978 AEKNPNS
+978 SEKNPNT
-985 ITMINRQ
+985 IEMLNTRIQ
-992 INAIDRQIDS
+992 AVDAAIDKIVYS
-1002 LVYKIYNLDESDIKI
+1002 LYNLTDEEIRV
-1017 IEE
+1017 IEGN

>member
-221 SEKNIN
+221 SEKDIN

-530 LDLDDAALYKIN
+530 LDLDDATLYKIN

-552 IFNGGGFDVVIGNP
+552 IFKGGGFDVVIGNP
-566 PYVRMQTLS
+566 PYVFVKYVDWADDVKDYFSSNYDITNKDNKSKSNQSGKINLYTLFIFRAIKLLKENGLFS
-575 DTNKETVNYYNNIYI
+575 FIVPNGLLRTTTYDMARKFILDNYHIDLIADLKDGVFKGVTAPTIIFKFSKSHSNDDTKIIDANCLVDGFVNESKCHYINQSIFLENTSYTFSIFSNPKETVLFKKMESYNKYLGEITSEIIEGIVCKKEQILLEKPNDPLCRKFLEGKNIKKYKI
-590 DYVKGNYDLYI
+590 DFNNKYI
-601 IFLYKAFSM
+601 IFDRKKLHRARPDEVWNSDKKIIIQRISGGLHPIIAALDTENYYSFASTNLIIIKDEFKDIYSYELICAL
-610 LNSYGKL
+610 LNSKL
-617 GYILPHKFFQS
+617 I
-628 ESGEKI
+628 
-634 RKYLYNN
+634 
-641 NAVDTIVNFTT
+641 NF
-652 NQIFNNATTYTCLLF
+652 Y
-667 LSKKEK
+667 
-673 NNILY
+673 
-678 KQFNLNDD
+678 
-686 YKNLSNIEYDKF
+686 
-698 DYSILNT
+698 
-705 NSWNF
+705 
-710 NNSDVQCILNK
+710 
-721 IDNQELLFSEITY
+721 
-734 KIFKGSSTGN
+734 
-744 DNIYLF
+744 
-750 DILEE
+750 
-755 NQNTYI
+755 
-761 VKSNIS
+761 
-767 EEKEELEKDLL
+767 
-778 VPFLYGES
+778 
-786 IKRYQDLNAAKYLL
+786 
-800 LPYVK
+800 YVK
-805 NKDDDNMSLIDIK
+805 NFTNAST
-818 ELKRRYPLTYKY
+818 LT
-830 LNKYKSVLL
+830 
-839 TRKIKMNDNDYYK
+839 
-852 YSALRSVNYYER
+852 VN
-864 KKIMIP
+864 
-870 DMLVSLRIS
+870 IS
-879 YDFEG
+879 KTFL
-884 RFYHGPSI
+884 
-892 HSIIFNEKINNLNE
+892 EKIPLPL
-906 MYFYAI
+906 I
-912 LNSKIFWFFVSNT
+912 
-925 STALRGNAY
+925 
-934 RLTPEF
+934 
-940 ISPFKFPNLDLNNKQ
+940 DLNNKE

-969 IISLNKKLS
+969 IIALNKKLS

-985 ITMINRQ
+985 ITIINRQ
-992 INAIDRQIDS
+992 INALDKQIDA
-1002 LVYKIYNLDESDIKI
+1002 LVYKLYNLNDEEIKI
-1017 IEE
+1017 IEGN

>member
-221 SEKNIN
+221 SEKDIN

-385 NTVGEAIKGKTPD
+385 NTVGEAIKDKTPD

-530 LDLDDAALYKIN
+530 LDLDDATLYKIN
-542 CFDWE
+542 CFDWNSK
-547 EEFKS
+547 FRDIMKT
-552 IFNGGGFDVVIGNP
+552 GGFDVVIGNP
-566 PYVRMQTLS
+566 PYVKIQTMMESSPLS
-575 DTNKETVNYYNNIYI
+575 VETLKQTYKSASSGNIDIYLCF
-590 DYVKGNYDLYI
+590 VE
-601 IFLYKAFSM
+601 KAFELLKPTGEM
-610 LNSYGKL
+610 
-617 GYILPHKFFQS
+617 GYILPHKFFKVDM
-628 ESGEKI
+628 GENLREIISNK
-634 RKYLYNN
+634 KALKKVVY
-641 NAVDTIVNFTT
+641 FGE
-652 NQIFNNATTYTCLLF
+652 NQIFDNATTYTCLLF
-667 LSKKEK
+667 LSNEEQNNFKLLRFDENVDVKEKLIDATFETFPINIITKDNWNFYDNDTLSIIEKLKNYKTVLKDITKKIFQGLATSADDIYVLQGGEENNGIVKTYSKSLDREIEIERGFVKPFLLGKDLKRYAELIPTRWVIFPYKLVDNLLSLYTSKEIMENFPKAWEYLKENKKELESREHGRFK
-673 NNILY
+673 NTWWQY
-678 KQFNLNDD
+678 SRPQNLNEFEHKKISFPDINMRMQAVIDD
-686 YKNLSNIEYDKF
+686 KNLYHTTTI
-698 DYSILNT
+698 YSI
-705 NSWNF
+705 
-710 NNSDVQCILNK
+710 V
-721 IDNQELLFSEITY
+721 
-734 KIFKGSSTGN
+734 
-744 DNIYLF
+744 
-750 DILEE
+750 
-755 NQNTYI
+755 
-761 VKSNIS
+761 
-767 EEKEELEKDLL
+767 
-778 VPFLYGES
+778 
-786 IKRYQDLNAAKYLL
+786 
-800 LPYVK
+800 
-805 NKDDDNMSLIDIK
+805 
-818 ELKRRYPLTYKY
+818 
-830 LNKYKSVLL
+830 
-839 TRKIKMNDNDYYK
+839 
-852 YSALRSVNYYER
+852 
-864 KKIMIP
+864 
-870 DMLVSLRIS
+870 
-879 YDFEG
+879 
-884 RFYHGPSI
+884 
-892 HSIIFNEKINNLNE
+892 FNEKAIYNINVY
-906 MYFYAI
+906 MGIF
-912 LNSKIFWFFVSNT
+912 NSKLFTYYVKKTGTI
-925 STALRGNAY
+925 LRGNTT
-934 RLTPEF
+934 R
-940 ISPFKFPNLDLNNKQ
+940 FKPQYINDFPIADIDKNTEENLIK
-955 DKEMHD
+955 
-961 KIVNLVDN
+961 LVDN
-969 IISLNKKLS
+969 IMELNKKLS
-978 AEKNPNS
+978 SEKNPNTIDILNS
-985 ITMINRQ
+985 RIET
-992 INAIDRQIDS
+992 IDRKINS
-1002 LVYKIYNLDESDIKI
+1002 IVYELYNLNSQEIAI
-1017 IEE
+1017 IEGDN

>member
-221 SEKNIN
+221 SEKDIN

-530 LDLDDAALYKIN
+530 LDLDDATLYKIN

-552 IFNGGGFDVVIGNP
+552 IFKGGGFDVVIGNP
-566 PYVRMQTLS
+566 PYVFIKYVDWADDVKDYFS
-575 DTNKETVNYYNNIYI
+575 SNYDITNKDNKSKSNQSGKINLYTLFIFRAIKLLKENGLFSFIVPNGLLRTTTYDMARKFILDNYHIDLIADLKDGVFKGVTAPTIIFKFSKSHSNDDTKIIDANCLVDGFVNESKYHYINQSIFLKNTSYAFNIFLNSKENSFFEKIENSDMYLGDISSHIIAGIDCKQEQILSEMVDNPLCKKLLKGKNIKKYKIEFDNNYLIFERKKLNRARPDEVWNSDKKIITQRISGGLHPIIAALDTENYYSFASTNLIIIKDEFKDIYSYELI
-590 DYVKGNYDLYI
+590 CAL
-601 IFLYKAFSM
+601 
-610 LNSYGKL
+610 LNSKL
-617 GYILPHKFFQS
+617 I
-628 ESGEKI
+628 
-634 RKYLYNN
+634 
-641 NAVDTIVNFTT
+641 NF
-652 NQIFNNATTYTCLLF
+652 Y
-667 LSKKEK
+667 
-673 NNILY
+673 
-678 KQFNLNDD
+678 
-686 YKNLSNIEYDKF
+686 
-698 DYSILNT
+698 
-705 NSWNF
+705 
-710 NNSDVQCILNK
+710 
-721 IDNQELLFSEITY
+721 
-734 KIFKGSSTGN
+734 
-744 DNIYLF
+744 
-750 DILEE
+750 
-755 NQNTYI
+755 
-761 VKSNIS
+761 
-767 EEKEELEKDLL
+767 
-778 VPFLYGES
+778 
-786 IKRYQDLNAAKYLL
+786 
-800 LPYVK
+800 YVK
-805 NKDDDNMSLIDIK
+805 NFTNAST
-818 ELKRRYPLTYKY
+818 LT
-830 LNKYKSVLL
+830 
-839 TRKIKMNDNDYYK
+839 
-852 YSALRSVNYYER
+852 VN
-864 KKIMIP
+864 
-870 DMLVSLRIS
+870 IS
-879 YDFEG
+879 KTFL
-884 RFYHGPSI
+884 
-892 HSIIFNEKINNLNE
+892 EKIPLPL
-906 MYFYAI
+906 I
-912 LNSKIFWFFVSNT
+912 
-925 STALRGNAY
+925 
-934 RLTPEF
+934 
-940 ISPFKFPNLDLNNKQ
+940 DLNNKE
-955 DKEMHD
+955 DKEVND
-961 KIVNLVDN
+961 KIVTLVDN
-969 IISLNKKLS
+969 IIALNKNLS
-978 AEKNPNS
+978 VEKNPNS

-1017 IEE
+1017 IEGDN

>member
-1 MANYNSAKQK
+1 MANYNLDKQK
-11 AYDVILHLVDN
+11 AYDVIGHLVDN

-221 SEKNIN
+221 SEKDIN

-530 LDLDDAALYKIN
+530 LDLDDDTLYKIN

-552 IFNGGGFDVVIGNP
+552 IFKGGGFDVVIGNP
-566 PYVRMQTLS
+566 PYGAELS
-575 DTNKETVNYYNNIYI
+575 EIERNYLEKKFSLSNTNTAALFLGLLKNFLKDNCR
-590 DYVKGNYDLYI
+590 GGYI
-601 IFLYKAFSM
+601 IPKSFIYASNWESSRDLMIDDLFELVDCGKVWKEVKLEQVITLFEKGLKNDSYITSIREDKEIKRIGNINKNTYKEFGFYLNAVSNDELNIAYKMNVSKKYINDYCINRRGVGYQKYCVEDVNPKEEYYFVLGGKNISRYYFPENNKKYILKKYVDDNKAFIDK
-610 LNSYGKL
+610 NS
-617 GYILPHKFFQS
+617 ILAQRIVSYTEIPKPS
-628 ESGEKI
+628 IAI
-634 RKYLYNN
+634 RSITADMINNLDKYMI
-641 NAVDTIVNFTT
+641 VDTI
-652 NQIFNNATTYTCLLF
+652 NQLSNN
-667 LSKKEK
+667 S
-673 NNILY
+673 
-678 KQFNLNDD
+678 
-686 YKNLSNIEYDKF
+686 NLSSRF
-698 DYSILNT
+698 
-705 NSWNF
+705 
-710 NNSDVQCILNK
+710 
-721 IDNQELLFSEITY
+721 
-734 KIFKGSSTGN
+734 
-744 DNIYLF
+744 
-750 DILEE
+750 
-755 NQNTYI
+755 
-761 VKSNIS
+761 IS
-767 EEKEELEKDLL
+767 
-778 VPFLYGES
+778 
-786 IKRYQDLNAAKYLL
+786 
-800 LPYVK
+800 
-805 NKDDDNMSLIDIK
+805 
-818 ELKRRYPLTYKY
+818 
-830 LNKYKSVLL
+830 
-839 TRKIKMNDNDYYK
+839 
-852 YSALRSVNYYER
+852 
-864 KKIMIP
+864 
-870 DMLVSLRIS
+870 
-879 YDFEG
+879 
-884 RFYHGPSI
+884 
-892 HSIIFNEKINNLNE
+892 
-906 MYFYAI
+906 AI
-912 LNSKIFWFFVSNT
+912 LNSKLISWYTYSFIYARAIMTMQFDNPVTSRIPMPVIDLSN
-925 STALRGNAY
+925 S
-934 RLTPEF
+934 
-940 ISPFKFPNLDLNNKQ
+940 SH
-955 DKEMHD
+955 KEVHD
-961 KIVNLVDN
+961 KIVVLVDN
-969 IISLNKKLS
+969 IIELNKKVNT
-978 AEKNPNS
+978 EKNPNS
-985 ITMINRQ
+985 LNMINRQ
-992 INAIDRQIDS
+992 ILACEKQLNVLIYKLYDLSEDEINIIDR
-1002 LVYKIYNLDESDIKI
+1002 
-1017 IEE
+1017 

>member
-221 SEKNIN
+221 SEKDIN

-552 IFNGGGFDVVIGNP
+552 IFKGGGFDVVIGNP
-566 PYVRMQTLS
+566 PYVQIQGMEKELKEGYKEANYKNYISTGDIYQLFFEKGLDVLKIGGIVGMITSNKWMRAGYGAITRDYFYRNANVNGVIDLGGGRFQGATVDTSIILYSKKDDEIKINEPKEFKAIKFYDDLS
-575 DTNKETVNYYNNIYI
+575 ELNNIKFGDDRVIAYHDKEWVIMNNIENSIFEKINKHKPLKDWDINIYRGILTGFNEAFII
-590 DYVKGNYDLYI
+590 DEETKNNLIKEDAKSAEIIKPVLRGRDIKRYSCNYDNGLYLI
-601 IFLYKAFSM
+601 NTHNGI
-610 LNSYGKL
+610 
-617 GYILPHKFFQS
+617 
-628 ESGEKI
+628 
-634 RKYLYNN
+634 
-641 NAVDTIVNFTT
+641 
-652 NQIFNNATTYTCLLF
+652 
-667 LSKKEK
+667 KEK
-673 NNILY
+673 NI
-678 KQFNLNDD
+678 
-686 YKNLSNIEYDKF
+686 
-698 DYSILNT
+698 
-705 NSWNF
+705 
-710 NNSDVQCILNK
+710 
-721 IDNQELLFSEITY
+721 
-734 KIFKGSSTGN
+734 
-744 DNIYLF
+744 
-750 DILEE
+750 
-755 NQNTYI
+755 
-761 VKSNIS
+761 
-767 EEKEELEKDLL
+767 
-778 VPFLYGES
+778 P
-786 IKRYQDLNAAKYLL
+786 
-800 LPYVK
+800 P
-805 NKDDDNMSLIDIK
+805 IDIK
-818 ELKRRYPLTYKY
+818 DYPA
-830 LNKYKSVLL
+830 
-839 TRKIKMNDNDYYK
+839 IKKHLDKYYK
-852 YSALRSVNYYER
+852 ELSKRLDKGITPYNLRNCAYLLEFDKPKIIYQEICQQASYSLDEDNS
-864 KKIMIP
+864 
-870 DMLVSLRIS
+870 
-879 YDFEG
+879 F
-884 RFYHGPSI
+884 
-892 HSIIFNEKINNLNE
+892 INNTAYIMVSKNYSLKLLLGL
-906 MYFYAI
+906 
-912 LNSKIFWFFVSNT
+912 LNSKLYWWFFTKNNMTLGSSGIRMLAMYIET
-925 STALRGNAY
+925 LPI
-934 RLTPEF
+934 PEV
-940 ISPFKFPNLDLNNKQ
+940 
-955 DKEMHD
+955 DKDTES
-961 KIVNLVDN
+961 KLVNLVDN
-969 IISLNKKLS
+969 IIDLNKKLS
-978 AEKNPNS
+978 SEKNPNT
-985 ITMINRQ
+985 IEMLNTRIQ
-992 INAIDRQIDS
+992 AVDAAIDKIVYS
-1002 LVYKIYNLDESDIKI
+1002 LYNLTDDEIRV
-1017 IEE
+1017 IEN

>member
-221 SEKNIN
+221 SEKDIN

-530 LDLDDAALYKIN
+530 LDLDDATLYKIN

-552 IFNGGGFDVVIGNP
+552 IFKGGGFDVVIGNP
-566 PYVRMQTLS
+566 PYVFVKYVDWADDVKDYFSSNYDITNKDNKSKSNQSGKINLYTLFIFRAIKLLKENGLFS
-575 DTNKETVNYYNNIYI
+575 FIVPNGLLRTTTYDMARKFILDNYHIDLIADLKDGVFKGVTAPTIIFKFSKSHSNDDTKIIDANCLVDGFVNESKCHYINQSIFLENTSYTFSIFSNPKETVLFKKMESYNKYLGEITSEIIEGIVCKKEQILLEKPNDPLCRKFLEGKNIKKYKI
-590 DYVKGNYDLYI
+590 DFNNKYI
-601 IFLYKAFSM
+601 IFDRKKLHRARPDEVWNSDKKIIIQRISGGLHPIVAALDTENYYSFASTNLILIRDDFRDIYSYELICAL
-610 LNSYGKL
+610 LNSKL
-617 GYILPHKFFQS
+617 I
-628 ESGEKI
+628 
-634 RKYLYNN
+634 
-641 NAVDTIVNFTT
+641 NF
-652 NQIFNNATTYTCLLF
+652 Y
-667 LSKKEK
+667 
-673 NNILY
+673 
-678 KQFNLNDD
+678 
-686 YKNLSNIEYDKF
+686 
-698 DYSILNT
+698 
-705 NSWNF
+705 
-710 NNSDVQCILNK
+710 
-721 IDNQELLFSEITY
+721 
-734 KIFKGSSTGN
+734 
-744 DNIYLF
+744 
-750 DILEE
+750 
-755 NQNTYI
+755 
-761 VKSNIS
+761 
-767 EEKEELEKDLL
+767 
-778 VPFLYGES
+778 
-786 IKRYQDLNAAKYLL
+786 
-800 LPYVK
+800 YVK
-805 NKDDDNMSLIDIK
+805 NFTNAST
-818 ELKRRYPLTYKY
+818 LT
-830 LNKYKSVLL
+830 
-839 TRKIKMNDNDYYK
+839 
-852 YSALRSVNYYER
+852 VN
-864 KKIMIP
+864 
-870 DMLVSLRIS
+870 IS
-879 YDFEG
+879 KTFL
-884 RFYHGPSI
+884 
-892 HSIIFNEKINNLNE
+892 EKIPLPL
-906 MYFYAI
+906 I
-912 LNSKIFWFFVSNT
+912 
-925 STALRGNAY
+925 
-934 RLTPEF
+934 
-940 ISPFKFPNLDLNNKQ
+940 DLNNKE
-955 DKEMHD
+955 DKEVND
-961 KIVNLVDN
+961 KIVTLVDN
-969 IISLNKKLS
+969 IIALNKNLS
-978 AEKNPNS
+978 VEKNPNS
-985 ITMINRQ
+985 ITMLNRQ
-992 INAIDRQIDS
+992 INAVDKQIDS
-1002 LVYKIYNLDESDIKI
+1002 LVYKLYNLSDEEVKI
-1017 IEE
+1017 IEGE

>member
-221 SEKNIN
+221 SEKDIN

-530 LDLDDAALYKIN
+530 LDLDDATLYKIN

-552 IFNGGGFDVVIGNP
+552 IFKGGGFDVVIGNP
-566 PYVRMQTLS
+566 PYVFVKYVDWADDVKDYFSSNYDITNKDNKSKSNQSGKINLYTLFIFRAIKLLKENGLFS
-575 DTNKETVNYYNNIYI
+575 FIVPNGLLRTTTYDMARKFILDNYHIDLIADLKDGVFKGVTAPTIIFKFSKSHSNDDTKIIDANCLVDGFVNESKCHYINQSIFLENTSYTFSIFSNPKETVLFKKMESYNKYLGEITSEIIEGIVCKKEQILLEKPNDPLCRKFLEGKNIKKYKI
-590 DYVKGNYDLYI
+590 DFNNKYI
-601 IFLYKAFSM
+601 IFDRKKLHRARPDEVWNSDKKIIIQRISGGLHPIIAALDTENYYSFASTNLIIIKDEFKDIYSYELICAL
-610 LNSYGKL
+610 LNSKL
-617 GYILPHKFFQS
+617 I
-628 ESGEKI
+628 
-634 RKYLYNN
+634 
-641 NAVDTIVNFTT
+641 NF
-652 NQIFNNATTYTCLLF
+652 Y
-667 LSKKEK
+667 
-673 NNILY
+673 
-678 KQFNLNDD
+678 
-686 YKNLSNIEYDKF
+686 
-698 DYSILNT
+698 
-705 NSWNF
+705 
-710 NNSDVQCILNK
+710 
-721 IDNQELLFSEITY
+721 
-734 KIFKGSSTGN
+734 
-744 DNIYLF
+744 
-750 DILEE
+750 
-755 NQNTYI
+755 
-761 VKSNIS
+761 
-767 EEKEELEKDLL
+767 
-778 VPFLYGES
+778 
-786 IKRYQDLNAAKYLL
+786 
-800 LPYVK
+800 YVK
-805 NKDDDNMSLIDIK
+805 NFTNAST
-818 ELKRRYPLTYKY
+818 LT
-830 LNKYKSVLL
+830 
-839 TRKIKMNDNDYYK
+839 
-852 YSALRSVNYYER
+852 VN
-864 KKIMIP
+864 
-870 DMLVSLRIS
+870 IS
-879 YDFEG
+879 KTFL
-884 RFYHGPSI
+884 
-892 HSIIFNEKINNLNE
+892 EKIPLPL
-906 MYFYAI
+906 I
-912 LNSKIFWFFVSNT
+912 
-925 STALRGNAY
+925 
-934 RLTPEF
+934 
-940 ISPFKFPNLDLNNKQ
+940 DLNNKE
-955 DKEMHD
+955 DKEVND
-961 KIVNLVDN
+961 KIVTLVDN
-969 IISLNKKLS
+969 IIALNKNLS
-978 AEKNPNS
+978 VEKNPNS
-985 ITMINRQ
+985 ITMLNRQ
-992 INAIDRQIDS
+992 INAVDKQIDS
-1002 LVYKIYNLDESDIKI
+1002 LVYKLYNLNDEEVKI
-1017 IEE
+1017 IEGE

>member
-221 SEKNIN
+221 SEKDIN

-483 LLKSFEDSFNVNEYG
+483 LLKSFEYSFNVNEYG

-530 LDLDDAALYKIN
+530 LDLDDATLYKIN
-542 CFDWE
+542 CFDWNSK
-547 EEFKS
+547 FRDIMKT
-552 IFNGGGFDVVIGNP
+552 GGFDVVIGNP
-566 PYVRMQTLS
+566 PYVQIQGMEKELKEGYKEANYKNYVLTGDIYQLFFEKGLDVLKIGGIVGMITSNKWMQANYGAVTRDYFYRNANVNGVIDLGGGRFKGATVDTSIILYSKKDDEIKINEPREFKAVKFYDDLS
-575 DTNKETVNYYNNIYI
+575 ELNNIQFKNDIIVADKDKQWLIMNNIENSIFNKVRQFKSLKNWGVQINYGIKTGFNEAFII
-590 DYVKGNYDLYI
+590 DEETKNNLINEDE
-601 IFLYKAFSM
+601 KS
-610 LNSYGKL
+610 
-617 GYILPHKFFQS
+617 S
-628 ESGEKI
+628 EII
-634 RKYLYNN
+634 RK
-641 NAVDTIVNFTT
+641 
-652 NQIFNNATTYTCLLF
+652 
-667 LSKKEK
+667 
-673 NNILY
+673 
-678 KQFNLNDD
+678 
-686 YKNLSNIEYDKF
+686 
-698 DYSILNT
+698 
-705 NSWNF
+705 
-710 NNSDVQCILNK
+710 
-721 IDNQELLFSEITY
+721 
-734 KIFKGSSTGN
+734 
-744 DNIYLF
+744 
-750 DILEE
+750 
-755 NQNTYI
+755 
-761 VKSNIS
+761 
-767 EEKEELEKDLL
+767 L
-778 VPFLYGES
+778 VRGRD
-786 IKRYQDLNAAKYLL
+786 IKRYTCNFCDLYLINTHNG
-800 LPYVK
+800 VK
-805 NKDDDNMSLIDIK
+805 NKNISPINIKDYPAIKKHLDKFYKQLEKRQDKGDTPYNLRNCAYLLDFDKPKLIYPETTTSANFYYDEANFVPDKTNFIMTG
-818 ELKRRYPLTYKY
+818 EHLKYIM
-830 LNKYKSVLL
+830 SVLSS
-839 TRKIKMNDNDYYK
+839 KAGFYI
-852 YSALRSVNYYER
+852 
-864 KKIMIP
+864 
-870 DMLVSLRIS
+870 
-879 YDFEG
+879 
-884 RFYHGPSI
+884 FYHFYSNIQLGSAGFQYRKDSI
-892 HSIIFNEKINNLNE
+892 EPFPIPEPDKDTE
-906 MYFYAI
+906 
-912 LNSKIFWFFVSNT
+912 SK
-925 STALRGNAY
+925 L
-934 RLTPEF
+934 
-940 ISPFKFPNLDLNNKQ
+940 
-955 DKEMHD
+955 
-961 KIVNLVDN
+961 VNLVDS
-969 IISLNKKLS
+969 IIDLNKKLS
-978 AEKNPNS
+978 SEKNPNTVEMLNAR
-985 ITMINRQ
+985 IQ
-992 INAIDRQIDS
+992 AVDKAIDKIVYS
-1002 LVYKIYNLDESDIKI
+1002 LYGLNDDEIRI
-1017 IEE
+1017 IEGN